1 MFNPIDKLIK
11 TVHGI
16 GKEATRFVV
25 PTIVEP
31 AKPTRPTAPARPV
44 ISESVTYCRIVVNGK
59 IYEGQEAIDFL
70 NSK

>member
-1 MFNPIDKLIK
+1 MFNPIDKLIR

-16 GKEATRFVV
+16 GEATRFVV
-25 PTIVEP
+25 PTITES

-44 ISESVTYCRIVVNGK
+44 ISESVTYCRIVVNGRV
-59 IYEGQEAIDFL
+59 YEGQEAIDFL